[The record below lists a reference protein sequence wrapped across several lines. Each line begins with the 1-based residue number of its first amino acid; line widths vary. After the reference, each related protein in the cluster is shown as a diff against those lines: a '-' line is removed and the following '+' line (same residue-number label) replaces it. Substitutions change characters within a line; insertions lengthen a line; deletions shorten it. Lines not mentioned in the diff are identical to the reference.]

1 MGRDYGYRSTFDKY
15 NELIKSHSQDPRQS
29 RGLEIALE
37 GHNTDKAPQGAAKG
51 SANCIADSWRPLKGL
66 ILRLGILATRKRVN
80 ELLHTHL
87 VRNFIFSQLLLDVF
101 AYFHALLYRQSILLP
116 KNVCPHIC
124 ISNLHACQKSSDY
137 FFL

>member
-1 MGRDYGYRSTFDKY
+1 MAVQESRK
-15 NELIKSHSQDPRQS
+15 NKSHDPRQS

-37 GHNTDKAPQGAAKG
+37 GHNTDKAPQGAANG

-66 ILRLGILATRKRVN
+66 NLCLGILATRKRVD

-87 VRNFIFSQLLLDVF
+87 VRNFIFGQLFSDVL
-101 AYFHALLYRQSILLP
+101 AYFLLITPYSIYALQYLQSIPLP
-116 KNVCPHIC
+116 KSVYLHIC
-124 ISNLHACQKSSDY
+124 ISNLHACQKSSDC